1 MKHIFIVNPTSG
13 KGKSLRFVPVIEN
26 YFKNSDE
33 EYEIIYTEYPKHA
46 TEIAARYTEKDNVIL
61 YGVGGDGTTKEIL
74 DGIVL
79 SVRLGVIPGGTGN
92 DFFKS
97 IDTAKRTEEEIVRA
111 SIEGEDLDLDF
122 GLLNGKNRFLNI
134 ASFGLDAA
142 INVYANNVA
151 KKKKTIIPDKFIYFY
166 SIFKAGL
173 NPERYRFKMTV
184 DGKVYEEETILV
196 AVSNGQ
202 FYGGMFNAFPDANL
216 TDGIFDICY
225 VRPLSLPKLISL
237 IGKYA
242 KGTHGKEKECSCFT
256 GTDVYVEFEKE
267 IPIQIDGENLSV
279 KEARIEMNKGKLK
292 YRAPKFD

>member
-26 YFKNSDE
+26 YFKNSDK

-46 TEIAARYTEKDNVIL
+46 TEIAARYTEEDNVIL

-74 DGIVL
+74 DGIDL

-97 IDTAKRTEEEIVRA
+97 ITIDKKTDEEIVKA
-111 SIEGEDLDLDF
+111 SVEGEDVYLDF
-122 GLLNGKNRFLNI
+122 GLLNGTSRFLNI

-142 INVYANNVA
+142 INVYANDVA

-173 NPERYRFKMTV
+173 NPKRYRFKMTV

-196 AVSNGQ
+196 AVSNGR

-216 TDGIFDICY
+216 DDGIFDLCIISPM
-225 VRPLSLPKLISL
+225 RLITLIGL

-242 KGTHGKEKECSCFT
+242 KGTHQKEKECNCFT
-256 GTDVYVEFEKE
+256 GTEVYIEFDRE
-267 IPIQIDGENLSV
+267 IPVQIDGENKLV

-292 YRAPKFD
+292 FRAPKFD

>member
-1 MKHIFIVNPTSG
+1 MKHIFILNPTSG

-26 YFKNSDE
+26 YFRNKDK
-33 EYEIIYTEYPKHA
+33 EYEIIYTEYPGHA
-46 TEIAARYTEKDNVIL
+46 TEIAQRYNEKDNVIL
-61 YGVGGDGTTKEIL
+61 YSVGGDGTANEMLAGL
-74 DGIVL
+74 DL
-79 SVRLGVIPGGTGN
+79 NVRISVIPGGTGN

-97 IDTAKRTEEEIVRA
+97 IDLNKRTDEEIIRA
-111 SIEGEDLDLDF
+111 VVEGEDMDIDF
-122 GLLNGKNRFLNI
+122 GVLNGKTRFINI

-142 INVYANNVA
+142 INVYANDVA

-173 NPERYRFKMTV
+173 NPQRYRFKMTV
-184 DGKVYEEETILV
+184 DGKVYEEDTIMV

-202 FYGGMFNAFPDANL
+202 FYGGMFNAFPDADL

-225 VRPLSLPKLISL
+225 IRPMSLARLISL

-242 KGTHGKEKECSCFT
+242 KGTHRNEKECSCFS
-256 GTDVYVEFEKE
+256 GTDVHIEFDREIYV
-267 IPIQIDGENLSV
+267 QVDGENKAV
-279 KEARIEMNKGKLK
+279 KKAHIEMNKGKLK

>member
-26 YFKNSDE
+26 YFKNSDK

-46 TEIAARYTEKDNVIL
+46 TEIAAGYKEEDNVIL

-74 DGIVL
+74 DGIDL

-97 IDTAKRTEEEIVRA
+97 IDTNKRTDEEIVKA
-111 SIEGEDLDLDF
+111 SIEGEDVDLDF
-122 GLLNGKNRFLNI
+122 GLFNGKNRFLNI
-134 ASFGLDAA
+134 SSFGLDAA
-142 INVYANNVA
+142 INVYANDVA

-173 NPERYRFKMTV
+173 RPKRYHFKMTV
-184 DGKVYEEETILV
+184 DGRVYEEETIMV

-225 VRPLSLPKLISL
+225 IRPLSLARLISL

-242 KGTHGKEKECSCFT
+242 KGTHGSEKECCCFI
-256 GTDVYVEFEKE
+256 GTDVHVEFDRE
-267 IPIQIDGENLSV
+267 IPVQIDGENLSV

-292 YRAPKFD
+292 YRAPKFV

>member
-74 DGIVL
+74 DGIDL
-79 SVRLGVIPGGTGN
+79 SVRIGVIPGGTGN

-97 IDTAKRTEEEIVRA
+97 IDTIKRTDEEIVRA

-184 DGKVYEEETILV
+184 NGKVYEEETILV

-216 TDGIFDICY
+216 TDGMFDICY
-225 VRPLSLPKLISL
+225 IRPLSLTRLISL

-242 KGTHGKEKECSCFT
+242 NGTHGKEKECSCFT